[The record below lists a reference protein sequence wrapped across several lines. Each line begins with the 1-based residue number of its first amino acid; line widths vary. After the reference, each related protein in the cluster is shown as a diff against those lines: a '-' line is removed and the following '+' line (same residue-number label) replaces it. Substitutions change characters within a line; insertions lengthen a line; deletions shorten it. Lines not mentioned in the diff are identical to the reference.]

1 MHVENPLQYAIVKSQ
16 VQLWSQVYFAFACS
30 GGASAFPVTR
40 LSDFVCWAASSKG
53 NVWVLCPSRW
63 QTRR

>member
-1 MHVENPLQYAIVKSQ
+1 MFSERAIVQ
-16 VQLWSQVYFAFACS
+16 FRHLHAQQLRNGFYV
-30 GGASAFPVTR
+30 PVEQRGYKGTR
-40 LSDFVCWAASSKG
+40 KQEG